1 MNDLNHWNN
10 QLTAVKQQLLNDFSE
25 YEKLLT
31 TFSSPSDADRE
42 LSSQGLISEHELL
55 QIYADYL
62 NVELFDEDEL
72 KQPDSFEN
80 ISRQSMNFHG
90 YIPYSWDENQLTC
103 LFSTPYDIGQISYEL
118 EELFQRKVD
127 VKFARH
133 SLIERLVSQVYD
145 DNDRPMDNID
155 SAGDEQ
161 QLRALAGEAR
171 IIKLVNEM
179 IKQAIEQDASDIHI
193 EPGEL
198 ELTIRFRIDG
208 LLREYMQLPLSDFP
222 AIASRVKLIA
232 RLNIAES
239 RRPQDGRINFKIGQY
254 DIDLRFSTIP
264 ILRGESLVMRL
275 LRKDAMN
282 INLQKLGIPDTILKS
297 FEKLISLPQGMIL
310 VVGPTGSGKTTTLY
324 SSMMRLNNPDI
335 KIITVEDPVEYQL
348 PGLNQMQMNPQIG
361 LTFADGLRHI
371 LRQDP
376 DVILVGEIR
385 DKETAEIAI
394 QAAQTGHL
402 VVSTLH
408 TNDAAG
414 AISRLQDMGIPGFLI
429 NSALAGVLSQRLVR
443 CVCGECQGESLTGR
457 VKCKNCS
464 SSGYKGRTGI
474 YELLTVDDAIRRAV
488 KENLSS
494 SEITKLAADNG
505 MTSLLECGMKLVK
518 QKITTEHELA
528 RAVTAMKE

>member
-1 MNDLNHWNN
+1 MSDLIRWNN
-10 QLTAVKQQLLNDFSE
+10 QLTAIRQQLLNEFSE
-25 YEKLLT
+25 YENLLDNYR
-31 TFSSPSDADRE
+31 SLSNADRE
-42 LSSQGLISEHELL
+42 LTSQGLISEHELL
-55 QIYADYL
+55 KVYTSYL
-62 NVELFDEDEL
+62 DVEVLDEDEL
-72 KQPDSFEN
+72 EYPDQFES
-80 ISRQSMNFHG
+80 ISKQSMDLHG
-90 YIPYSWDENQLTC
+90 YIPYSWDDNQLTC
-103 LFSTPYDIGQISYEL
+103 LFSTPYDITQICYEL
-118 EELFQRKVD
+118 EEFFQRKICF
-127 VKFARH
+127 KFARH
-133 SLIERLVSQVYD
+133 SLIERLISQVYD
-145 DNDRPMDNID
+145 NNEQEID
-155 SAGDEQ
+155 SVNLDGDEQ

-179 IKQAIEQDASDIHI
+179 IKQAIEQGASDIHI
-193 EPGEL
+193 EPSEL

-232 RLNIAES
+232 KLNIAES

-282 INLQKLGIPDTILKS
+282 IDLQKLGIPDDVLKS
-297 FEKLISLPQGMIL
+297 FEKLISLRQGMIL

-324 SSMMRLNNPDI
+324 SAMMRLNNPDI

-376 DVILVGEIR
+376 DIILVGEIR

-402 VVSTLH
+402 VFSTLH
-408 TNDAAG
+408 TNDAVG
-414 AISRLQDMGIPGFLI
+414 AISRLQDMGVPSFLI
-429 NSALAGVLSQRLVR
+429 NSALVGVLSQRLVR
-443 CVCGECQGESLTGR
+443 CVCPECQGKSLTGI
-457 VKCKNCS
+457 KCKNCS
-464 SSGYKGRTGI
+464 STGFKGRTGI
-474 YELLTVDDAIRRAV
+474 YELLSVDEKIREAV
-488 KENLSS
+488 KQNCSN
-494 SEITKLAADNG
+494 SEINKIAIDNG
-505 MTSLLECGMKLVK
+505 MISLVECGMNLVK
-518 QKITTEHELA
+518 KEITTEHELA
-528 RAVTAMKE
+528 RVVTATGG